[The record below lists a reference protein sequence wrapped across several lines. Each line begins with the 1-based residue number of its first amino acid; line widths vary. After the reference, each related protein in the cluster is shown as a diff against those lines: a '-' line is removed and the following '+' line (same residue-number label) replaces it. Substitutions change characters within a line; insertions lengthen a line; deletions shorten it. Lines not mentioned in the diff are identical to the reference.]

1 MKNACFKFIK
11 LKYIALDAA
20 NSQPSNTPNAAAPKE
35 FDPLSAKEDGSRN
48 KVASSFGLQ
57 EGKPVFDFVPFLLHK
72 NFKIIRF
79 NHKILIF
86 Y

>member
-1 MKNACFKFIK
+1 MRNVCFTFFKF
-11 LKYIALDAA
+11 KYFALDAA

-57 EGKPVFDFVPFLLHK
+57 EGKFVFVCLCSFSL
-72 NFKIIRF
+72 
-79 NHKILIF
+79 
-86 Y
+86 